1 MNNYYNCI
9 YMYINNINGHKYVGQ
24 AIDFNRRHRQHISA
38 SYNKNNGQYNTHF
51 HCAIRKYGEENFDI
65 VILKENLSSQCL
77 LNLYECYY
85 IDKYKCLSKEN
96 YNIAS
101 GGSNGNVFE
110 GKTEE
115 EMDIIR
121 KNMSNSWKNKTDEEK
136 NIKKNK
142 ISIAKKEWWN
152 NTTENEIKKMIEKRT
167 EKMIGEKNPNYGKKL
182 EYISNM
188 NKELKSK
195 KIIQLKDGEIIKI
208 WDSIHEIKNVLGFN
222 RSPISNVCQFNNLNQ
237 DKNEWYKTHKNRPSK
252 TAYGFEW
259 KYLDD
264 KKED

>member
-121 KNMSNSWKNKTDEEK
+121 KNMSNSWKNKTDE
-136 NIKKNK
+136 
-142 ISIAKKEWWN
+142 
-152 NTTENEIKKMIEKRT
+152 
-167 EKMIGEKNPNYGKKL
+167 
-182 EYISNM
+182 
-188 NKELKSK
+188 
-195 KIIQLKDGEIIKI
+195 
-208 WDSIHEIKNVLGFN
+208 
-222 RSPISNVCQFNNLNQ
+222 
-237 DKNEWYKTHKNRPSK
+237 
-252 TAYGFEW
+252 
-259 KYLDD
+259 
-264 KKED
+264 

>member
-136 NIKKNK
+136 NKYRYKQKKV
-142 ISIAKKEWWN
+142 SYDLY
-152 NTTENEIKKMIEKRT
+152 NTTEFWNDLLIINNFFSLSEFQPGETLKVYDPNKLKDYINEIMINEK
-167 EKMIGEKNPNYGKKL
+167 L
-182 EYISNM
+182 
-188 NKELKSK
+188 
-195 KIIQLKDGEIIKI
+195 
-208 WDSIHEIKNVLGFN
+208 V
-222 RSPISNVCQFNNLNQ
+222 
-237 DKNEWYKTHKNRPSK
+237 
-252 TAYGFEW
+252 
-259 KYLDD
+259 
-264 KKED
+264 